1 MRRCDENLHIC
12 IPSGSSSAPAL
23 ILSVGRLVQK
33 KGHDVLIQALGL
45 LHHRGVRFECCIVG
59 DGPLGRQWRE
69 LARRCDVEGKVELVP
84 VASQA
89 EIRRLYERSSLFALA
104 CTVADDGDRDG
115 IPNVLIEA
123 MAMQLPVV
131 STFVAGIPEL
141 ITPDREGM
149 LVPPDSVEELADAIE
164 DLLDDPV
171 KRQELGLAAREKVSR
186 EFELRSNTDLLGAS
200 LRDVPSSDKVMS
212 S

>member
-1 MRRCDENLHIC
+1 
-12 IPSGSSSAPAL
+12 
-23 ILSVGRLVQK
+23 
-33 KGHDVLIQALGL
+33 
-45 LHHRGVRFECCIVG
+45 
-59 DGPLGRQWRE
+59 
-69 LARRCDVEGKVELVP
+69 VELVP

-123 MAMQLPVV
+123 MAMELPVV
-131 STFVAGIPEL
+131 STFVSGIPEL

-171 KRQELGLAAREKVSR
+171 KRKELGLAAREKVSR
-186 EFELRSNTDLLGAS
+186 EFELCSTTHLLGAL